1 MKKGKKRKIFNLYNF
16 AVVLCLVVIC
26 GSLYILMGPESFD
39 DVLTGA
45 KNKVT
50 EVFTD
55 VSNTIGEW
63 TNSIKK
69 DEKKEENKNTNI
81 DEKNIDETK
90 NGVDTKKLEAVETT
104 VGEDGNITI
113 SGALDAA
120 VRQFKELGEN
130 VSSDDLKLQKITR
143 DSIEYFYVTSTQNSI
158 EIKIQGGKVTRI
170 NSATLED

>member
-1 MKKGKKRKIFNLYNF
+1 MKKGKKRRVFNLYNF

-26 GSLYILMGPESFD
+26 GSLYVLMGPESFD
-39 DVLTGA
+39 DILIGA
-45 KNKVT
+45 KDKVT
-50 EVFTD
+50 AVFAD

-63 TNSIKK
+63 TNGI
-69 DEKKEENKNTNI
+69 NKNKTNI
-81 DEKNIDETK
+81 TNNDEKNIDETEL
-90 NGVDTKKLEAVETT
+90 GTKKLEAVETN
-104 VGEDGNITI
+104 VGEDGNITV

-120 VRQFKELGEN
+120 VRQFKSLGEN
-130 VSSDDLKLQKITR
+130 VSSDNLKLQKITR